1 MLLALIV
8 WIGGII
14 FFAFV
19 LAPTLFGV
27 LPTTKLAG
35 DVVNATLGKL
45 HWMGLVSGVVFLICS
60 LLYNWQKH
68 VQLRPF
74 ALSHIFVVL
83 MLVFTTISQFGIT
96 PRMREL
102 RSSPGLMDSSTGR
115 AEFDRLHAW
124 STRLEGGFL
133 FLGLGVVLSR
143 QTVKTVVGDL
153 GDAQMCLARIGMPAA
168 RYVHFG
174 QNFEQRCLAHLRQA
188 DDSSF
193 HLFVASLQT
202 AREIRDPLGLFLRL
216 LQRAQRVV
224 GFALI

>member
-45 HWMGLVSGVVFLICS
+45 HWMGLISGVVFLMAS
-60 LLYNWQKH
+60 LLYNWQKY

-83 MLVFTTISQFGIT
+83 MLAFTMISQFGIT

-102 RSSPGLMDSSTGR
+102 WSSPVIMDSVSR
-115 AEFDRLHAW
+115 AEFDDLHAW
-124 STRLEGGFL
+124 STRLEGGVL
-133 FLGLGVVLSR
+133 FLGLGVVVLTALR
-143 QTVKTVVGDL
+143 
-153 GDAQMCLARIGMPAA
+153 
-168 RYVHFG
+168 
-174 QNFEQRCLAHLRQA
+174 FEK
-188 DDSSF
+188 SN
-193 HLFVASLQT
+193 
-202 AREIRDPLGLFLRL
+202 
-216 LQRAQRVV
+216 
-224 GFALI
+224 

>member
-35 DVVNATLGKL
+35 DVVNATLTKL
-45 HWMGLVSGVVFLICS
+45 HWMGLVSGAIFLVCS
-60 LLYNWQKH
+60 LLYNWQKY

-74 ALSHIFVVL
+74 ALSHVFIVL
-83 MLVFTTISQFGIT
+83 MLAFTMVSQFGIT

-102 RSSPGLMDSSTGR
+102 RSSPSIMESPAGR

-124 STRLEGGFL
+124 STRLEGGVL
-133 FLGLGVVLSR
+133 FLGLGVVIL
-143 QTVKTVVGDL
+143 
-153 GDAQMCLARIGMPAA
+153 
-168 RYVHFG
+168 
-174 QNFEQRCLAHLRQA
+174 
-188 DDSSF
+188 
-193 HLFVASLQT
+193 T
-202 AREIRDPLGLFLRL
+202 ARRFGSSN
-216 LQRAQRVV
+216 
-224 GFALI
+224 

>member
-1 MLLALIV
+1 MSFLRFLMLLALIV

-45 HWMGLVSGVVFLICS
+45 HWMGLISGVVFLVCS

-74 ALSHIFVVL
+74 ALSHVFVVL
-83 MLVFTTISQFGIT
+83 MLAFTMLSQFGIT

-102 RSSPGLMDSSTGR
+102 RSSPVIMDSVSR
-115 AEFDRLHAW
+115 AEFDSLHAS
-124 STRLEGGFL
+124 STRLEGGVL
-133 FLGLGVVLSR
+133 FLGLGIVIL
-143 QTVKTVVGDL
+143 
-153 GDAQMCLARIGMPAA
+153 
-168 RYVHFG
+168 
-174 QNFEQRCLAHLRQA
+174 
-188 DDSSF
+188 
-193 HLFVASLQT
+193 T
-202 AREIRDPLGLFLRL
+202 ARRFGNSS
-216 LQRAQRVV
+216 
-224 GFALI
+224 